1 MTGTEPGHLDIAH
14 AKRLRMALTATS
26 DQLFQLILES
36 DFEILKTLLHN
47 PNLSD
52 EHLLALLKRRDL
64 SEDIPKL
71 IHQRR
76 KSNLSHQL
84 VLALVKNP
92 ITPGSLVR
100 NLLPILRIFE
110 LVDLCFIPGV
120 TPDQRLA
127 AERTIIQRL
136 PATPVGNK
144 ITLAHRATSIVV
156 SELLKEGDSRT
167 TVACLNSPRLKEAA
181 VFQLL
186 NGAAATA
193 TTISMVARH
202 SRWNQRLNLRLAI
215 LKNRL
220 TPAIWFTLWLP
231 QLPTTTINQLLSSRR
246 LSVQQKNLV
255 QSELKKRC
263 AGNIR

>member
-1 MTGTEPGHLDIAH
+1 MTDKEPGHLDLAF
-14 AKRLRMALTATS
+14 AKKLRMALTATS

-36 DFEILKTLLHN
+36 NFEIVTTLLHN

-76 KSNLSHQL
+76 KNNISHQL

-92 ITPGSLVR
+92 VTSGSLVR
-100 NLLPILRIFE
+100 NLLPSLRIFE

-136 PATPVGNK
+136 PTTPIGNK
-144 ITLAHRATSIVV
+144 ITLARRATSVV
-156 SELLKEGDSRT
+156 VGELLKEGDSRT
-167 TVACLNSPRLKEAA
+167 LEACLNSPRLREAP

-186 NGAAATA
+186 NGTAATA
-193 TTISMVARH
+193 TTISIVARH
-202 SRWNQRLNLRLAI
+202 SRWNQRPNLRLAI

-231 QLPTTTINQLLSSRR
+231 QLPTTSINHILSSRR
-246 LSVQQKNLV
+246 LSIQQKNLV

-263 AGNIR
+263 TRNIH